1 MAYRLASSFRVA
13 VIAVSAAAAMD
24 VHVRALS
31 VQDLEQHVALSI
43 DLLELS
49 VAEWTERVAVP
60 AGDSAEA
67 RAEARAAIEKKFK
80 AERAKL
86 YERYLTSDK
95 AHMTF
100 FATHGADVDGYFE
113 EHPEV
118 KERIDTLSQTL
129 RTLVAQ
135 AESGGGPPGA
145 PR

>member
-1 MAYRLASSFRVA
+1 MAHRLASSFRLA
-13 VIAVSAAAAMD
+13 VIAVCAAAAVAVN
-24 VHVRALS
+24 VHARS

-49 VAEWTERVAVP
+49 VADWTERAAVP
-60 AGDSAEA
+60 TGDSAET
-67 RAEARAAIEKKFK
+67 RAAARAAIEKKYK
-80 AERAKL
+80 TERAKL
-86 YERYLTSDK
+86 YERYLTNDK
-95 AHMTF
+95 AHMAF
-100 FATHGADVDGYFE
+100 FATHAAEVAGYFE
-113 EHPEV
+113 DHPEV